1 MNMFNKILWFLDKEI
16 HPKNFERLC
25 VDLLFLNG
33 YRDIVPFGGMHD
45 HGRDAEIILKG
56 IDDLGEIAF
65 FQFSLQK
72 TWKRKLREELEK
84 VKKYGHDISRFILIT
99 SRDVSGTEKDNLKFE
114 VLDKYGWK
122 LEIFPREWLRL
133 QLEEANPHIAQ
144 KYIGIEIPEKTQK
157 FHSSFYSKV
166 EFQSESHSA
175 WFHYI
180 KGDYERAVVELKRYL
195 SHNSD
200 CKEALKALA
209 WSEYQL
215 FRYNE
220 ALLSINKA
228 LKIENDD
235 NESLE
240 IRACVLAEYG
250 ISNNDRASL
259 LEAEGI
265 FQRQAVDAN
274 TWTTFYNYANVL
286 SALGKYDE
294 AIEQYKKALIYN
306 SNQPEIWKNLGS
318 AYHNVGNH
326 DKEIKCFDKALK
338 IDPRHPIVLMSKG
351 CTLLIDFGRSAEGA
365 DLVERALQIDPS
377 LSLRWPHVWYWLC
390 EAYIKMN
397 DLEKALSWAE
407 EGLLHSPS
415 HRGLRK
421 QKAEIL
427 NKLCSQDANYLSKT
441 IEYYEFLLQLEPH
454 NYNLRENMAN
464 LYCAQKE
471 ERKAWEILQDSFEI
485 LDINMTSLLIDSG
498 FSIQECIRALR
509 FLPEYNVY
517 RFNNPISNYWSLL
530 DESVNDNSLVDPR
543 FEDELFV
550 FAAIPFGL
558 GYAEI
563 ASMPLEKRDKNLLL
577 SFFDIVH
584 SGLKNCFR
592 KASEIFAAE
601 ISQNQD
607 KEIQIEKLSLVLSFL
622 PMVGLLELSRQNGW
636 IPGRFGIE
644 NETVLSAID
653 EYSPEKIMGEVA
665 EMSLIQINNITK
677 MFPNTHNSSL

>member
-1 MNMFNKILWFLDKEI
+1 MFNKVLWFLDKEI

-72 TWKRKLREELEK
+72 TWKRKLREELDK
-84 VKKYGHDISRFILIT
+84 VKQYGHDISRFILIT
-99 SRDVSGTEKDNLKFE
+99 NRDVTGTEKDELKIE
-114 VLDKYGWK
+114 VLNKYGWK

-133 QLEEANPHIAQ
+133 QLEVANPHIAQ
-144 KYIGIEIPEKTQK
+144 KYIGIEIQEKTQK
-157 FHSSFYSKV
+157 FHSSFYPNI

-180 KGDYERAVVELKRYL
+180 KGDYERAVVELKGYL
-195 SHNSD
+195 SHNPSRKD
-200 CKEALKALA
+200 AWKALA

-228 LKIENDD
+228 LKIENNDK
-235 NESLE
+235 ELLE

-265 FQRQAVDAN
+265 FQRQAAEAN
-274 TWTTFYNYANVL
+274 TWTTFYNYANAL
-286 SALGKYDE
+286 SALGKYNE
-294 AIEQYKKALIYN
+294 AIEQYEKALIYD

-318 AYHNVGNH
+318 AYHNVEDHN
-326 DKEIKCFDKALK
+326 KEIKCFDRALK
-338 IDPRHPIVLMSKG
+338 IDPKHPIVLMSKG
-351 CTLLIDFGRSAEGA
+351 CTLLIDFGRASEGA
-365 DLVERALQIDPS
+365 DLVEQALKIDPS

-390 EAYIKMN
+390 EAYIRMN
-397 DLEKALSWAE
+397 DLEKALYWVE

-415 HRGLRK
+415 HRGLYK
-421 QKAEIL
+421 QKADIL
-427 NKLCSQDANYLSKT
+427 KKLCSQDANYLSKA
-441 IEYYEFLLQLEPH
+441 IEFYEFLLQLEPH
-454 NYNLRENMAN
+454 NYNWRENIAK

-471 ERKAWEILQDSFEI
+471 ESRAWEILQGSFGI
-485 LDINMTSLLIDSG
+485 LDINVTSLLIDSG
-498 FSIQECIRALR
+498 FNMQECIKALR
-509 FLPEYNVY
+509 YLPEYNVY
-517 RFNNPISNYWSLL
+517 RSNYPVSNYWSLFG
-530 DESVNDNSLVDPR
+530 ESTNNDFLIDAG
-543 FEDELFV
+543 FEDGLFV

-584 SGLKNCFR
+584 SGLQNCFR
-592 KASEIFAAE
+592 KASQVFAAE
-601 ISQNQD
+601 ISQHQD
-607 KEIQIEKLSLVLSFL
+607 KKIQIEKLSRVLYFL
-622 PMVGLLELSRQNGW
+622 PKVGLLELSGQNGW
-636 IPGRFGIE
+636 IPGCLGIE
-644 NETVLSAID
+644 NEIVQSAID
-653 EYSPEKIMGEVA
+653 EHNPEKIMDEVV
-665 EMSLIQINNITK
+665 EISLTEINNIIK